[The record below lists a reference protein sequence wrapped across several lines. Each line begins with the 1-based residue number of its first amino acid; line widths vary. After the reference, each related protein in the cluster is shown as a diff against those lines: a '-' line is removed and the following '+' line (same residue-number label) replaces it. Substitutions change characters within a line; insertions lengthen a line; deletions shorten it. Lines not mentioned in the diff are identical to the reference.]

1 MLFMILVSL
10 YKWIMKYIL
19 IISSILLMLA
29 HLYMVFLFVPTD
41 AETGIIQRIFY
52 IHVPLA
58 WIAFF
63 AFFIT
68 LIGSIMFLWK
78 RDFKWDRIG
87 SASAEIGF
95 LFISLMLISGCI
107 WAKPVWGV
115 WWVWTARLTMSLVL
129 WFIYAAYFII
139 RTYINEPGQRA
150 RFAAVVGIIGFLN
163 VPLVFAAVNLWTT
176 QHPGLIIFEEGG
188 MAPEMIWTLIA
199 GIVAYT
205 VLYALLLKE
214 GFFLKNREN
223 ELNQL
228 KSQITGG

>member
-1 MLFMILVSL
+1 MLLISFYRRI
-10 YKWIMKYIL
+10 KKYFL
-19 IISSILLMLA
+19 IIFGTLLMLA
-29 HLYMVFLFVPTD
+29 HLYMVFIFVPTD

-78 RDFKWDRIG
+78 RDFKWDRLA

-95 LFISLMLISGCI
+95 LFITLMLISGCI

-139 RTYINEPGQRA
+139 RAYISEPGQRA

-163 VPLVFAAVNLWTT
+163 IPLVFAAVELWTT
-176 QHPGLIIFEEGG
+176 QHPGMIIFEGG
-188 MAPEMIWTLIA
+188 LTTEMKLTLIV
-199 GIVAYT
+199 GLVAYT
-205 VLYALLLKE
+205 VLYALLLKDR
-214 GFFLKNREN
+214 FVLKNFKN
-223 ELNQL
+223 ELNQMKNL
-228 KSQITGG
+228 VTGG